1 MSATRDWGLH
11 DPVPGPDTRLWAEPN
26 HEHDMMSTR
35 LLGFWLYMLS
45 DSLVFAALFTAYE
58 VLSFPMSFA
67 GGPTP
72 RDVASPIYGYAE
84 TIVLFASV
92 LAYGMVMV
100 NLKAERVRPAL
111 TWLTISLVIGLG
123 FIGMEVSEL
132 HGIAAAGGPPQRS
145 GFLSIFWAV
154 VAVHGLHLAI
164 GLLWMFVMLVQV
176 ARDGFTLLVTY
187 RLANLKVYWVY
198 QGLIWTFVYVFIYL
212 RGSI

>member
-1 MSATRDWGLH
+1 MSKGMDWGLH
-11 DPVPGPDTRLWAEPN
+11 DPLPGDKPILWAESD

-35 LLGFWLYMLS
+35 MLGFWLYMLS

-72 RDVASPIYGYAE
+72 RDVASPLYGYAE
-84 TIVLFASV
+84 TIVLFTSV

-100 NLKAERVRPAL
+100 NLKAERVRPAML
-111 TWLTISLVIGLG
+111 WLSLSLVVGLA
-123 FIGMEVSEL
+123 FIGMEVHEL
-132 HGIAAAGGPPQRS
+132 QGIAAAGGPPQRS

-154 VAVHGLHLAI
+154 VVVHGIHLAI
-164 GLLWMFVMLVQV
+164 GLLWMVVMFFQI
-176 ARDGFTLLVTY
+176 ARDGFTLMVTY
-187 RLANLKVYWVY
+187 RLANLKVYWLY
-198 QGLIWTFVYVFIYL
+198 QGLIWTFVYTFVYL